1 MSDKKRILVIGSGGR
16 EHTIVWKLKQS
27 PRLEAVYCAP
37 GNAGIAKDAQLVSVD
52 FGKNFEGIIAW
63 AKENKI
69 DYTVVGPE
77 VPLSEGITDAFEDA
91 GLKVFG
97 PRLEAARLESSK
109 AFAKEVMVEAGIP
122 TAASETFTDA
132 DAACAYA
139 EELGLPVV
147 IKADGLA
154 AGKGVVIANTKEEA
168 DQAIRD
174 NIENKQFGDASSTV
188 VVEEFLRGE
197 EASMLVLMDGNT
209 FVPLAS
215 AQDHKALYENDLGPN
230 TGGMGTYSPAPV
242 VTDEVLREINEQVL
256 NPLHEYLQKKHIP
269 FRGVL
274 FAGLMVTKN
283 GIKVLEF
290 NCRFGDPETQVVLP
304 RMKNDF
310 VDIVEAVCE
319 GTLHKHNLEYTDDAA
334 VCVVLAS
341 RGYPQTSEKNVVING
356 LDDVENGGKAV
367 VFHAATALI
376 DGKFVTAGGR
386 VLGVTALGRDLPRA
400 IDTVYKEVDKIQFD
414 GAQLRRDI
422 GKKALARL

>member
-1 MSDKKRILVIGSGGR
+1 MSEKKRILVIGSGGR
-16 EHTIVWKLKQS
+16 EHAIVWKLKQS
-27 PRLEAVYCAP
+27 PKLEKVYCAP
-37 GNAGIAKDAQLVSVD
+37 GNAGIGKDAELVSVD

-109 AFAKEVMVEAGIP
+109 AFAKEVMVAAGIP

-139 EELGLPVV
+139 EKLGLPVV

-154 AGKGVVIANTKEEA
+154 AGKGVVIAATKEEA
-168 DQAIRD
+168 DKAIRD
-174 NIENKQFGDASSTV
+174 NLEDKQFGEASATV

-242 VTDEVLREINEQVL
+242 VTEEVLREINERVL

-274 FAGLMVTKN
+274 FAGLMVTEQ
-283 GIKVLEF
+283 GVKVLEF

-341 RGYPQTSEKNVVING
+341 RGYPQTSEKGVEIHG
-356 LDDVENGGKAV
+356 LDTVENGGKAV
-367 VFHAATALI
+367 VFHAATAEK
-376 DGKFVTAGGR
+376 DGKIVTAGGR

-414 GAQLRRDI
+414 GSQLRRDI